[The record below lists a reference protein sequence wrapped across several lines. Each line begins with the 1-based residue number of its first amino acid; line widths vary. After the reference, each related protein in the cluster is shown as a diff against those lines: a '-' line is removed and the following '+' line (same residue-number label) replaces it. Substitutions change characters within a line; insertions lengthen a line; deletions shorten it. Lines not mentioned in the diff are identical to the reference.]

1 METVYGDTVELDIFL
16 DEMELADGYQPQE
29 YTLDAIDWTKVLYPV
44 EMPLRVVGLDAPR
57 TSTEYSKDGR
67 VLADIDELGN
77 RTQYEYNPLGQLI
90 KVTYPEVE
98 GNSSSVSYEYD
109 SAGRRIKE
117 TDALGNT
124 VEYKYD
130 KLGRAI
136 EVIFEDESSNQTT
149 FDSLGRRTQSIDQE
163 GIITEYE
170 YDKLGRLSAVVQKVS
185 ETEIGTRYDYNEL
198 GQLVAATDAKGRVT
212 QYEYDDA
219 GRRVAVVLPGG
230 ERASTTYNELGN
242 IASYTDFNG
251 ETTQYEY
258 DAENRLEKKDLEDDI
273 DVEYTYTEEGQVAT
287 IKDSRGTT
295 EFEYDELGYLLWRKD
310 PDGKVIS
317 YEYDDIGNII
327 KVETPASVVE
337 YEYDSWNRLQKVVE
351 GTEETSYRYDEVGN
365 LIETIFPNG
374 TVETR
379 EYDELYRLT
388 NVRVVDSD
396 DALLSEFKY
405 ELNEAGHRTQVT
417 EKVRQPDGSLS
428 ERTVEYEYDEL
439 YRLIE
444 AAVLGGETITYR
456 YDEVG
461 NRISAGEISYV
472 YDDNDRLIQ
481 EKQGSEVVVEYKYD
495 DNGNL
500 LSRTEGN
507 ETVNYI
513 WDDRNRLIAVEENG
527 EIVEFEYD
535 DDNIRVSQTVGGEK
549 TSFLLD
555 KNRPYDQVLAEFVD
569 GEEVASYVY
578 GLDLISQ
585 DRNGVDSFY
594 FVDGLGS
601 TRGLT
606 DGSGEVTD
614 AYWYDVYG
622 NLVDRVGSS
631 ENDYLFAGEQ
641 FDEEL
646 GQYYLRQRYY
656 DPTTGRFTRRDTWE
670 GRLEEP
676 ITLNKYLYG
685 NGNPVSYT
693 DPSGLM
699 ASLLEFSAV
708 EKLQSNLNFIN
719 SIRVVKTLI
728 KINNIVDNLILK
740 IKGKELV
747 SQTEKLAEHLARLL
761 RLENV
766 GGIPPDEDPDPGT
779 YNDNHWWGEIKG
791 FAGNANKALK
801 GKKGSTA
808 SRKQALRE
816 FESRGI
822 TEEKL
827 LDIEK
832 RLVEA
837 AQKMQQPKPD
847 FIPPPN

>member
-1 METVYGDTVELDIFL
+1 VAVTDAKNRVTQRELETLL
-16 DEMELADGYQPQE
+16 LEMELADGYQPQE

-44 EMPLRVVGLDAPR
+44 DMPLRVVSLDAPR
-57 TSTEYSKDGR
+57 TRTEYSKDGR
-67 VLADIDELGN
+67 VLAEIDELGN
-77 RTQYEYNPLGQLI
+77 RTQYEYNPLGQLT

-98 GNSSSVSYEYD
+98 GNSSSISTEYD

-185 ETEIGTRYDYNEL
+185 QTEIGTRYDYNEL
-198 GQLVAATDAKGRVT
+198 GQLVAATDAKKRVT
-212 QYEYDDA
+212 KYEYDDA
-219 GRRVAVVLPGG
+219 GCRVAVVLPGG
-230 ERASTTYNELGN
+230 ERASTTYDELGN

-258 DAENRLEKKDLEDDI
+258 DADNRLVVKDLEEDI
-273 DVEYTYTEEGQVAT
+273 DVEYTYTEDGQVAT

-317 YEYDDIGNII
+317 YEYDEIGNIT
-327 KVETPASVVE
+327 KVETPAGVVA

-374 TVETR
+374 TVERR

-388 NVRVVDSD
+388 NVQVVDSD
-396 DALLSEFKY
+396 DTLLSEFKY
-405 ELNEAGHRTQVT
+405 ELNEAGHRTQVK

-444 AAVLGGETITYR
+444 AAVWGGETITYR

-461 NRISAGEISYV
+461 NRISAGARSYV
-472 YDDNDRLIQ
+472 YDDNDRLI
-481 EKQGSEVVVEYKYD
+481 EEREGGEVVVSYSYD

-507 ETVNYI
+507 ETVDYV
-513 WDDRNRLIAVEENG
+513 WDDQNRLVKVDDI
-527 EIVEFEYD
+527 EFEYD

-555 KNRPYDQVLAEFVD
+555 KNRPYAQVLAEYTNGSLD
-569 GEEVASYVY
+569 ASYVY

-585 DRNGVDSFY
+585 ERNGEDWFY

-606 DGSGEVTD
+606 DATGEVTD
-614 AYWYDVYG
+614 AYWYDAYG
-622 NLVDRVGSS
+622 NLLEHEGSS

-641 FDEEL
+641 FDEAL

-656 DPTTGRFTRRDTWE
+656 DPATGRFTRRDTWE
-670 GRLEEP
+670 GDRTNP
-676 ITLNKYLYG
+676 ITLNKYLYA
-685 NGNPVSYT
+685 NGNPVSYI
-693 DPSGLM
+693 DPSGLAAASIQELTVTIALLATLAALYYSQVSITSSGAIFGSLKSINDFLDLHLPM
-699 ASLLEFSAV
+699 AASQRGKQGDVGDSGIRREAEGLVDSGEA
-708 EKLQSNLNFIN
+708 EDIEEALN
-719 SIRVVKTLI
+719 
-728 KINNIVDNLILK
+728 ILK
-740 IKGKELV
+740 K
-747 SQTEKLAEHLARLL
+747 QT
-761 RLENV
+761 
-766 GGIPPDEDPDPGT
+766 
-779 YNDNHWWGEIKG
+779 
-791 FAGNANKALK
+791 GNRTK
-801 GKKGSTA
+801 
-808 SRKQALRE
+808 
-816 FESRGI
+816 
-822 TEEKL
+822 EEKA
-827 LDIEK
+827 
-832 RLVEA
+832 RQ
-837 AQKMQQPKPD
+837 QKIKSEQKNQQIRKSRQKKDNNKKPKE
-847 FIPPPN
+847 NK